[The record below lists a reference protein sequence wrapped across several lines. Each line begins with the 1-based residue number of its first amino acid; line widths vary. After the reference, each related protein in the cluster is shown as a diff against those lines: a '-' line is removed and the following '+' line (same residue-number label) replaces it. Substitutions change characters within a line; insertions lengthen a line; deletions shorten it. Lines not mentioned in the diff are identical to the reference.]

1 MTIRKEG
8 LHSIC
13 IPRVDNTMTK
23 EYIESKINQLGL
35 GKIEYIA
42 ERPLKN
48 DDEYKRII
56 IKYKWNYKN
65 TYVDNIKKKMD
76 ETGSLKYV
84 YNMPWYWKIC
94 STRPP
99 PMQQTVQ

>member
-1 MTIRKEG
+1 MTQKKENIYS
-8 LHSIC
+8 LC
-13 IPRVDNTMTK
+13 IPRVNNTIPK
-23 EYIESKINQLGL
+23 EYIQTKIEKLGL
-35 GKIEYIA
+35 GKIEYIT

-48 DDEYKRII
+48 EEDYKRII

-65 TYVDNIKKKMD
+65 EHVENIKKTIH
-76 ETGSLKYV
+76 ELGSLKYV

-99 PMQQTVQ
+99 VQAQMVQ